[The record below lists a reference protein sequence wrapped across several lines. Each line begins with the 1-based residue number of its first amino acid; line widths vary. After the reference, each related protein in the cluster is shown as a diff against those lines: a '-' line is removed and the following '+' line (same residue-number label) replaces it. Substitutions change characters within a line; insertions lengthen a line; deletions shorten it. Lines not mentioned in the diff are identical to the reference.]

1 MAVTHEFLDRHFG
14 AGPSA
19 PFGSQAPELPPAPP
33 ARPVQWR
40 RAWRT
45 LRALIADP
53 ERTEKVFELL
63 EAVGGDGGE
72 RHLQRF
78 LSRPEGRRL
87 FAERPR
93 LDEGAQRRAGALVQP
108 RAPALR

>member
-1 MAVTHEFLDRHFG
+1 MAVSHEFLDRHFG
-14 AGPSA
+14 AGPSGLA
-19 PFGSQAPELPPAPP
+19 FGSQTSELPPAPP

-45 LRALIADP
+45 LRELIADP
-53 ERTEKVFELL
+53 ERTEKVFEFL

-72 RHLQRF
+72 RHLQRC
-78 LSRPEGRRL
+78 LSHPEGRRL

-93 LDEGAQRRAGALVQP
+93 LEAALGGP
-108 RAPALR
+108 RA